1 VNCSDRVA
9 EILVRDNEVRA
20 ARIRG
25 IQSEIVA
32 INKARLLRAEMLER
46 YSYGCVPPH
55 WDKAFARRLRL
66 LYDQQSALAYE
77 IASLKPGDGYFIRE
91 PVSGW
96 EVRKIC
102 AQILMIN

>member
-25 IQSEIVA
+25 IQAEIVA

-46 YSYGCVPPH
+46 YSYGYLPPY
-55 WDKAFARRLRL
+55 WDEAFVRQLQT

-77 IASLKPGDGYFIRE
+77 IASLKPGDGYFTRE

-96 EVRKIC
+96 EAREIC